1 VLGLV
6 LGLAGN
12 GAARVFYS
20 KDEALHAAF
29 PEAESIEKE
38 TLFLTDEQAK
48 QVEGLA
54 KVKLD
59 SKMITVHTGK
69 RNQKVLGYA
78 MIDIH
83 IVRTQ
88 LEAVMIVLS
97 PDGLV
102 ESTLIL
108 AFHEPL
114 DYLPSAR
121 WLRQFSKRT
130 LTPDLALNQAI
141 AAISGS
147 TLSAYGVT
155 DSARRAL
162 AVYQVMIAPKTR

>member
-1 VLGLV
+1 VLSLV

-12 GAARVFYS
+12 GAAKVFYS

-29 PEAESIEKE
+29 PDAESIEKE

-97 PDGLV
+97 PDGSV

-108 AFHEPL
+108 AFHEAL

-121 WLRQFSKRT
+121 WLRQFSNRT

-141 AAISGS
+141 AAISGA

>member
-1 VLGLV
+1 MSGLV

-20 KDEALHAAF
+20 KDEALRAAF
-29 PEAESIEKE
+29 PDAETIEKE
-38 TLFLTDEQAK
+38 TLFLTAEQAR
-48 QVEGLA
+48 QVEGVA
-54 KVKLD
+54 KVKLE
-59 SKMITVHTGK
+59 SKLITVHVGK

-83 IVRTQ
+83 VVRTQ

-97 PDGLV
+97 ADGAV

-121 WLRQFSKRT
+121 WLRQFIKRT
-130 LTPDLALNQAI
+130 LTPDLALNQGI
-141 AAISGS
+141 AAITGA

-162 AVYQVMIAPKTR
+162 AVYQVMIAPKPR

>member
-1 VLGLV
+1 MLSLV
-6 LGLAGN
+6 IGLAGT
-12 GAARVFYS
+12 GAAKVFYS

-29 PEAESIEKE
+29 PDAESIEKE

-69 RNQKVLGYA
+69 RDQKVLGYA

-97 PDGLV
+97 PDGSV

-108 AFHEPL
+108 AFHEAL

-121 WLRQFSKRT
+121 WLRQFSNRT

-141 AAISGS
+141 AAISGA

>member
-1 VLGLV
+1 MLSLV

-12 GAARVFYS
+12 GAAKVFYS

-29 PEAESIEKE
+29 PDAESIEKE

-97 PDGLV
+97 PDGSV

-108 AFHEPL
+108 AFHEAL

-121 WLRQFSKRT
+121 WLRQFSNRT

-141 AAISGS
+141 AAISGA

>member
-1 VLGLV
+1 MLSLV

-12 GAARVFYS
+12 GAAKVFYS

-29 PEAESIEKE
+29 PDAESIEKE

-69 RNQKVLGYA
+69 RDQKVLGYA

-97 PDGLV
+97 PDGSV

-108 AFHEPL
+108 AFHEAL

-121 WLRQFSKRT
+121 WLRQFSNRT

-141 AAISGS
+141 AAISGA